1 MPNEWEARRR
11 SLCDLEPARRN
22 ELSHFSIFRTSFCPA
37 LALADSAQAFLGDMS
52 TRLTCLLAEKET
64 PGDALCLPP
73 STRFEDHRE
82 HGEEWRRSIIT
93 CPQLKSRKQG
103 RYLIY
108 KSVYVKKEKKTFV
121 DDYTEFRFQCPHV
134 ILSERS
140 HSHLLPTFCGRFCDA
155 LIELCSSYK
164 DHTASLA
171 PRCGRGTR
179 FWPGRCTERAFR
191 F

>member
-108 KSVYVKKEKKTFV
+108 KSVYVKKEKNICRRLYRV
-121 DDYTEFRFQCPHV
+121 QISV
-134 ILSERS
+134 
-140 HSHLLPTFCGRFCDA
+140 PTCNF
-155 LIELCSSYK
+155 I
-164 DHTASLA
+164 
-171 PRCGRGTR
+171 GT
-179 FWPGRCTERAFR
+179 
-191 F
+191 